1 MSLLSAEHN
10 QREELPAAVVL
21 PRLCALH
28 VNLRILLPGLHAAF
42 RVV

>member
-28 VNLRILLPGLHAAF
+28 VDLSLLLPDLHTVF
-42 RVV
+42 